1 MNWIYQ
7 HNEVTRDT
15 LPEGAVG
22 FIYRIVHI
30 PTGKYYIG
38 KKQLE
43 STRNVKLSKKAL
55 AILKEARTGK
65 GGRLPSKKRVVSE
78 SDWQNY
84 YSSNAE
90 IKQMVSDGKAAE
102 FSREIIK
109 YCFSLKS
116 LGYWET
122 YYLFTN
128 NVLADD
134 NCYNSN
140 ISGRY
145 FRKDLI

>member
-1 MNWIYQ
+1 MNWLYQ
-7 HNEVTRDT
+7 QKEVTTDT
-15 LPEGAVG
+15 LPEGAIG
-22 FIYRIVHI
+22 FIYKIVHT
-30 PTGKYYIG
+30 PSGKYYIG
-38 KKQLE
+38 KKQLA
-43 STRNVKLSKKAL
+43 STRNVKLSKKAIT
-55 AILKEARTGK
+55 ILKEARTGK

-78 SDWQNY
+78 SDWKDY

-90 IKQMVSDGKAAE
+90 IKQMVADGKSEE
-102 FSREIIK
+102 FTREIIR

-134 NCYNSN
+134 NCFNAN
-140 ISGRY
+140 ILGRY
-145 FRKDLI
+145 FPRDLL